1 MPLLPAV
8 RRRAG
13 TTWRLLLKELSAFG
27 VVGSACFVLDLGLFQ
42 LLYAHLGV
50 GAVTAKF
57 SSTVVSMT
65 VAYFAHRHW
74 SFSHRAR
81 TGLRREY
88 SLFVVVNGL
97 TLALGLALVALVR
110 YPLGQESA
118 LVLQVTNVAST
129 GLGTLIRFL
138 SYRRWVFVAADHPAA
153 LSATPS
159 PAPAD
164 AAAGPA
170 ERAGHQAGV
179 PGRAL
184 PGL

>member
-57 SSTVVSMT
+57 LSTVVSMT

-129 GLGTLIRFL
+129 ALGTLIRFL

-153 LSATPS
+153 LSASPALS

-164 AAAGPA
+164 G
-170 ERAGHQAGV
+170 ERRAGHQAGV
-179 PGRAL
+179 AGRAL